1 MEYIFFSS
9 AHGIFFKTDH
19 VLDHKSNFSKLKKIE
34 MIPSIFSNHSGMGLI
49 IKYKEKKTQKS
60 KKHKHMEA
68 KQHTINNQEITE
80 EIKEEKKKTNRNK
93 WQ

>member
-49 IKYKEKKTQKS
+49 IKYKEKKL
-60 KKHKHMEA
+60 
-68 KQHTINNQEITE
+68 
-80 EIKEEKKKTNRNK
+80 
-93 WQ
+93 

>member
-49 IKYKEKKTQKS
+49 IKYKEKKKKQKS

-80 EIKEEKKKTNRNK
+80 EIKEEKKKT
-93 WQ
+93 